1 MITKT
6 TTVGMTEEQWHAER
20 RKSIGGSDAGTI
32 LGLNKYSS
40 PYALWAEK
48 TGRVTPEDISDREAV
63 RLGHDLEDYVA
74 KRFAEATGKRVRR
87 ENHFLVNSD
96 YPFAHALPDR
106 MVIGENAGLECKT
119 TSSFEIPKQC
129 AEGEFPA
136 VWYCQIM
143 HYMMV
148 TGAPVWYLAVLCF
161 GRGFYWFRVERDEG
175 EISAL
180 AAAEREFWQ
189 YVRSGTEPP
198 VDGTDATAEAL
209 RTLYPDSR
217 DGETCDL
224 GAVQSAVRSYTA
236 LGEQIDELKRL
247 QAEQAAAIGPV
258 DAVLVPVG
266 GVYTVDAAGAKA
278 VCDALHPRCVVPM
291 HYHHAPYGLTE
302 VDSVEP
308 FLELWPAEAVHHLQ
322 GAAFELTEQTAGVMV
337 PSF

>member
-6 TTVGMTEEQWHAER
+6 TTVGMTDEQWHAER
-20 RKSIGGSDAGTI
+20 RKRIGGSDAGTI

-48 TGRVTPEDISDREAV
+48 TCRVTPEDISDREAV
-63 RLGHDLEDYVA
+63 RLGHDREVYVA

-106 MVIGENAGLECKT
+106 MVIGENAGLECMT
-119 TSSFEIPKQC
+119 TSCFESPKQC

-161 GRGFYWFRVERDEG
+161 GRGFYWFRVERAEG

-180 AAAEREFWQ
+180 AAAEQE
-189 YVRSGTEPP
+189 
-198 VDGTDATAEAL
+198 
-209 RTLYPDSR
+209 
-217 DGETCDL
+217 
-224 GAVQSAVRSYTA
+224 
-236 LGEQIDELKRL
+236 
-247 QAEQAAAIGPV
+247 
-258 DAVLVPVG
+258 
-266 GVYTVDAAGAKA
+266 
-278 VCDALHPRCVVPM
+278 
-291 HYHHAPYGLTE
+291 
-302 VDSVEP
+302 
-308 FLELWPAEAVHHLQ
+308 
-322 GAAFELTEQTAGVMV
+322 
-337 PSF
+337 

>member
-6 TTVGMTEEQWHAER
+6 TTVGMTDEQWHAER

-180 AAAEREFWQ
+180 AAAEQEFWQ

-247 QAEQAAAIGPV
+247 QAEQAATIQQFMGTAEKGLCGDVAISWKTQQRSTF
-258 DAVLVPVG
+258 DRKKWE
-266 GVYTVDAAGAKA
+266 AAHGAI
-278 VCDALHPRCVVPM
+278 PRE
-291 HYHHAPYGLTE
+291 YFKTSQAR
-302 VDSVEP
+302 P
-308 FLELWPAEAVHHLQ
+308 FRV
-322 GAAFELTEQTAGVMV
+322 TCR
-337 PSF
+337 